1 MLPLSNVCEGCTLG
15 SGGEV
20 QEKDGH
26 GVGVLVPQKF
36 PSEGS

>member
-1 MLPLSNVCEGCTLG
+1 MLPLMFVKDAHLVC
-15 SGGEV
+15 GGEV

-36 PSEGS
+36 PSER